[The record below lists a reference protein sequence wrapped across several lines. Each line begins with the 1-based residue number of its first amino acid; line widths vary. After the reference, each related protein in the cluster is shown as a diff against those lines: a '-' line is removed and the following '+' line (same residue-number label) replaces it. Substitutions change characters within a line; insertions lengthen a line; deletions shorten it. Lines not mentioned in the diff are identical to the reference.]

1 MDRSAKSGVAA
12 DRREEH
18 YLRRMRHHSER
29 YEEFHWQSV
38 ELLINLVYTC
48 EVIES
53 HMAGRLAA
61 RGLSLGSF
69 NALMILSRF
78 ERAGCPMH
86 ELGELLLVSRA
97 NTTGLVDL
105 LERRGLVERFA
116 SEADRR
122 VRLVRLTRAGQALL
136 ESILPADEAAAQRPR
151 CVERLGRRVARA
163 RGRGE
168 TSGRVRYGGRSRAF
182 VAERAEGCL

>member
-1 MDRSAKSGVAA
+1 MIRSAKAALAA

-38 ELLINLVYTC
+38 ELLVNLIYTC
-48 EVIES
+48 EVVES
-53 HMAGRLAA
+53 HMARRLDAH
-61 RGLSLGSF
+61 GLSLGSF

-78 ERAGCPMH
+78 DREGCPMH

-105 LERRGLVERFA
+105 LERKGFVERLA
-116 SEADRR
+116 SQADRR
-122 VRLVRLTRAGQALL
+122 VRLVRLTRQGRALL
-136 ESILPADEAAAQRPR
+136 ESILP
-151 CVERLGRRVARA
+151 GHYRRVRELLRGVSNKDKTALSRLLTKLRRNVLGVLGECDGRA
-163 RGRGE
+163 
-168 TSGRVRYGGRSRAF
+168 A
-182 VAERAEGCL
+182 